1 MLLMVWNIVPVG
13 SIPINNKQNR
23 KSEKFVTNFE
33 VITFEMFDMKSQNL
47 KNKEKRTLVKC
58 SLK

>member
-13 SIPINNKQNR
+13 SIPTNNKQNR
-23 KSEKFVTNFE
+23 KSEIFVTNFE
-33 VITFEMFDMKSQNL
+33 VITFEMFDMKSQDL